1 MTTNKVSAGL
11 MMFRRTNGEL
21 EIFLAHP
28 GGPYLKH
35 KDLGYWGIPKG
46 EIEAGED
53 PLAAAVREFAEET
66 GMTAAG
72 EFLPLGSVVQA
83 SGKTVHAWAFAGEWE
98 DGRAP
103 ESNLFQLEWPPKSG
117 RQQWFPEIDQAAFF
131 PVPTA
136 MRKINR
142 AQGEFIVRLQE
153 ILKSGR

>member
-1 MTTNKVSAGL
+1 MTMNKISAGL
-11 MMFRRTNGEL
+11 MMFRRKNGEL

-53 PLAAAVREFAEET
+53 LLTAAVREFAEET

-98 DGRAP
+98 DGRIPA
-103 ESNLFQLEWPPKSG
+103 SNLFPLEWPPKSG
-117 RQQWFPEIDQAAFF
+117 REQWFPEIDQAAFF
-131 PVPTA
+131 PVPA
-136 MRKINR
+136 AKRKINR
-142 AQGEFIVRLQE
+142 AQGEFIVRLE
-153 ILKSGR
+153 MLLGAGR